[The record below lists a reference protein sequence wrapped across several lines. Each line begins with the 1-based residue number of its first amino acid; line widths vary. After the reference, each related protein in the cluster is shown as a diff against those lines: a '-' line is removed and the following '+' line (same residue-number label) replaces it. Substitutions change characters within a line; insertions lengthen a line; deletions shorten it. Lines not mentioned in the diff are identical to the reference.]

1 MWGATTSFASLSN
14 TKPKTTL
21 LRSAAARDLH
31 EILHEEIQ
39 SCAYINNLHPDNVV
53 GAMSYVHSVDD
64 NLPGDMELVTVTT
77 LGVKNLNVQR
87 DLQSVDIP
95 IDLFR
100 PGIFAKEV
108 ESICKKYCPM
118 LSGKIVVSVERK
130 MLRQTRKRE
139 VFLL

>member
-1 MWGATTSFASLSN
+1 MSF
-14 TKPKTTL
+14 
-21 LRSAAARDLH
+21 
-31 EILHEEIQ
+31 
-39 SCAYINNLHPDNVV
+39 
-53 GAMSYVHSVDD
+53 VHSVDD

-87 DLQSVDIP
+87 DLQNVDIP
-95 IDLFR
+95 IELFQ
-100 PGIFAKEV
+100 PGMFTKEI
-108 ESICKKYCPM
+108 ESICKKYCPV